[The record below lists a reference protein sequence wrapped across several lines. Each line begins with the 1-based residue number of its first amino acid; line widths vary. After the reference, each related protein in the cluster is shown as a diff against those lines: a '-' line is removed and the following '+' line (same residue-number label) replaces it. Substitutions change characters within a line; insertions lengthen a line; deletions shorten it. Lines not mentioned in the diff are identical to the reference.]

1 MIPARS
7 AGANP
12 VRTASASWGEVS
24 QVDVGHAHAAAQ
36 HRGDLV
42 GQRVQDAGASLQAAA
57 ELAGLLRDP
66 GLGDHER
73 DERLGAHRGA
83 GQGGGE
89 FVVHPAGQF
98 GAVGTPMRR
107 DPLLP
112 FGAVVGD
119 GADQEHDVADQ
130 GRPGGHVEQFGEA
143 ASVLVAAVALG
154 HADAGVP
161 DRGGHRPRAQA
172 VVLDDRVPGLRR
184 ALRGSVVDLD
194 AGHHPGQVRVLE
206 GFGLPGGGLA
216 APRRP
221 AERLPDGEAEAGE
234 QPAGG
239 RSAADGDDDQH
250 RHHGC
255 DRGELGRE
263 QPALLVGGHE
273 HGDDREG
280 QGRQPGAGQA
290 RRRSRPGPGRSRR
303 TPQP

>member
-1 MIPARS
+1 
-7 AGANP
+7 
-12 VRTASASWGEVS
+12 
-24 QVDVGHAHAAAQ
+24 
-36 HRGDLV
+36 
-42 GQRVQDAGASLQAAA
+42 
-57 ELAGLLRDP
+57 
-66 GLGDHER
+66 
-73 DERLGAHRGA
+73 
-83 GQGGGE
+83 
-89 FVVHPAGQF
+89 
-98 GAVGTPMRR
+98 MRR

-130 GRPGGHVEQFGEA
+130 GRPGGDVEQFGEA

-184 ALRGSVVDLD
+184 ALRGAVVDLD

-221 AERLPDGEAEAGE
+221 AERLADGEAEAGE

-250 RHHGC
+250 RHHGG

-280 QGRQPGAGQA
+280 QGRQPGAGQPEEEA
-290 RRRSRPGPGRSRR
+290 DPVRAVVVVHRCHDVASRSEGQRDAGRCRERERDVCLGGVADDVDGLGLLEFGDAGGFRLLRAGATGLHHAPVLDQEWWLRVGYVDVRVGVGPVIHAGPPVGCGGHEAIS
-303 TPQP
+303 PA